1 MRSLVTEIDAPRVAH
16 LSITSACNWDC
27 SFCSAHQSSGI
38 FYPTETVCKVL
49 ERISDAGVATVV
61 LYGGEPTLN
70 PDYIKIGRH
79 AKNLGLDVGIITN
92 GSGIRKENIDDV
104 LDIFSVAAISIHSF
118 RRIHERI
125 TQTKGSF
132 DPAIRA
138 LDLLTNE
145 GLPTLEN
152 VTVTPLNLL
161 NFDRFIKLLY
171 RKYPSIMEFNVNRAT
186 FTGKG
191 REYILNRG
199 EVVEMVGRMAELKKE
214 GVPVKPG
221 VPIPPC
227 ILPSEL
233 RKFAAFC
240 SAGTLFSDI
249 TGDGMVRPCSN
260 VGQADILGNIL
271 ENDLMELWNS
281 ERIVKLRNC
290 DWIPE
295 NCKACELFTT
305 CFCGCKRSPDGEW
318 RIDPL
323 VNEEYIEYYVANPHV
338 RMIHVN
344 GEEAIMSN
352 KSSPI
357 LFANEDIENVKKTI
371 KMVRNPQPLNNITK
385 EIGISEEESKAIT
398 AELLKLGIIGKVY
411 RKDLSKYN
419 TADLFQVA

>member
-1 MRSLVTEIDAPRVAH
+1 MAASLLLTPIILRLEGMPR
-16 LSITSACNWDC
+16 
-27 SFCSAHQSSGI
+27 
-38 FYPTETVCKVL
+38 
-49 ERISDAGVATVV
+49 
-61 LYGGEPTLN
+61 
-70 PDYIKIGRH
+70 
-79 AKNLGLDVGIITN
+79 NLGLDVGIITN
-92 GSGIRKENIDDV
+92 GSGIRKENIDDI